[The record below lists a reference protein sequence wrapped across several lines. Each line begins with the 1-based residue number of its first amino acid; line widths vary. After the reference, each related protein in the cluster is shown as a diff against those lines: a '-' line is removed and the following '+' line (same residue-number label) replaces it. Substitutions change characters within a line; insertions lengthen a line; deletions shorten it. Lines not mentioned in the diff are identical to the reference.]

1 MYTNQTLIELVNVL
15 RKENST
21 ETEWLEFKE
30 NYASPQDIGEYISA
44 LSNAAALW
52 GRPYAY
58 LIFGIKDETHEVV
71 GTTYDYRKQKQGNE
85 DLENWL
91 NRLVEP
97 RIGFN
102 FYEINYS
109 ALKKLVLIE
118 IPAADKQP
126 TAFAGKEYIRVGS
139 YRQDLRRYPETERRL
154 WNELNHVLWEEM
166 VSPVQNLHFKFLAL
180 VAESRGVEFSEDK
193 FTTLRMIDSNG
204 KFNNL
209 AYLLSDEN
217 RHMVK
222 FAVYRNKMYDFAV
235 KKEFE
240 GSWVAV
246 LEQVLEYINI
256 YNETSARVIG
266 SDATRTEVKSYPDP
280 SLREA
285 VVNAFCHFDASFPSD
300 IKIEFFPDKVVV
312 GSPGALYH
320 TTMQEVLGG
329 RQSFRNPNLVY
340 VLSKFNFIENYAT
353 GLKKIISAYDKY
365 PAKPTIETTDN
376 FFVVTLPNVK
386 VGTQDENYFDKTNDT
401 QSAINDTKNDTVNDT
416 LNDTVKGILTQI
428 EHNTE
433 ITIVELMKAVGK
445 SRPTVTR
452 AIAELK
458 EKGYIVRIG
467 SDKTGSWKVLK

>member
-1 MYTNQTLIELVNVL
+1 MYTNKTLIELVDVL
-15 RKENST
+15 RNENST

-58 LIFGIKDETHEVV
+58 LIFGIKDDTHEIV
-71 GTTYDYRKQKQGNE
+71 GTSYDYRKQKQGNE
-85 DLENWL
+85 DMENWL

-102 FYEINYS
+102 FYEINYA
-109 ALKKLVLIE
+109 ALKKLVLLE
-118 IPAADKQP
+118 IPAANRQP
-126 TAFAGKEYIRVGS
+126 TSFAGKEYIRIGS
-139 YRQDLRRYPETERRL
+139 YRQDLRKYPETERRL
-154 WNELNHVLWEEM
+154 WNELNHVLWEDM
-166 VSPVQNLHFKFLAL
+166 TSPVQNLHFKFLAL
-180 VAESRGVEFSEDK
+180 VAESRGVEFSEEK
-193 FTTLRMIDSNG
+193 FATLRMLDGNG

-246 LEQVLEYINI
+246 LEQVLEYTNI

-266 SDATRTEVKSYPDP
+266 SDATRTEIKSYPDP

-300 IKIEFFPDKVVV
+300 IKIEFFPDKVVI

-320 TTMQEVLGG
+320 TTMKEVLSG

-340 VLSKFNFIENYAT
+340 VLGKFNFIENYAT
-353 GLKKIISAYDKY
+353 GLKKILSAYNKY
-365 PAKPTIETTDN
+365 PVKPTIETTDN

-386 VGTQDENYFDKTNDT
+386 VGTQDENYFDELVSEPEGEPESEPVK
-401 QSAINDTKNDTVNDT
+401 INDSTKLVLKAISRNPDITQTGLVKETKLT
-416 LNDTVKGILTQI
+416 LATVKRRL
-428 EHNTE
+428 
-433 ITIVELMKAVGK
+433 V
-445 SRPTVTR
+445 
-452 AIAELK
+452 ELK
-458 EKGYIVRIG
+458 EKGYIERVG
-467 SDKTGSWKVLK
+467 SDRKGYWKVLK

>member
-1 MYTNQTLIELVNVL
+1 MLF
-15 RKENST
+15 R
-21 ETEWLEFKE
+21 
-30 NYASPQDIGEYISA
+30 SPQDIGEYISA

-58 LIFGIKDETHEVV
+58 LIFGIKDDTHEVV
-71 GTTYDYRKQKQGNE
+71 GTTYDYRRQKQGNE

-102 FYEINYS
+102 FYEVNYA

-126 TAFAGKEYIRVGS
+126 TSFSGKEYIRIGS
-139 YRQDLRRYPETERRL
+139 YRQDLRKYPEMERKL

-166 VSPVQNLHFKFLAL
+166 VSPVQNLHFKFLAI
-180 VAESRGVEFSEDK
+180 VAASRGVEFSEDK
-193 FTTLRMIDSNG
+193 FSTLRMIDSNG
-204 KFNNL
+204 RFNNL

-240 GSWVAV
+240 GCWVAI
-246 LEQVLEYINI
+246 LEQVLEYTNI

-266 SDATRTEVKSYPDP
+266 SDATRTEIKSYPDP

-320 TTMQEVLGG
+320 TTMEEVLGG

-340 VLSKFNFIENYAT
+340 LLSKFNFIENYAT
-353 GLKKIISAYDKY
+353 GLKKIISAY
-365 PAKPTIETTDN
+365 
-376 FFVVTLPNVK
+376 
-386 VGTQDENYFDKTNDT
+386 
-401 QSAINDTKNDTVNDT
+401 
-416 LNDTVKGILTQI
+416 
-428 EHNTE
+428 E
-433 ITIVELMKAVGK
+433 IG
-445 SRPTVTR
+445 R
-452 AIAELK
+452 AH
-458 EKGYIVRIG
+458 V
-467 SDKTGSWKVLK
+467 

>member
-1 MYTNQTLIELVNVL
+1 
-15 RKENST
+15 
-21 ETEWLEFKE
+21 
-30 NYASPQDIGEYISA
+30 
-44 LSNAAALW
+44 
-52 GRPYAY
+52 
-58 LIFGIKDETHEVV
+58 
-71 GTTYDYRKQKQGNE
+71 
-85 DLENWL
+85 
-91 NRLVEP
+91 
-97 RIGFN
+97 
-102 FYEINYS
+102 
-109 ALKKLVLIE
+109 
-118 IPAADKQP
+118 
-126 TAFAGKEYIRVGS
+126 
-139 YRQDLRRYPETERRL
+139 
-154 WNELNHVLWEEM
+154 
-166 VSPVQNLHFKFLAL
+166 
-180 VAESRGVEFSEDK
+180 
-193 FTTLRMIDSNG
+193 
-204 KFNNL
+204 
-209 AYLLSDEN
+209 
-217 RHMVK
+217 
-222 FAVYRNKMYDFAV
+222 MYDFAV

-240 GSWVAV
+240 GSWVAI
-246 LEQVLEYINI
+246 LEQVLEYTNI

-320 TTMQEVLGG
+320 TTMEEVLGG

-365 PAKPTIETTDN
+365 PVKPTIETTDN
-376 FFVVTLPNVK
+376 FFVVTLPNIK
-386 VGTQDENYFDKTNDT
+386 MGTQDEKYFDETNDT
-401 QSAINDTKNDTVNDT
+401 QSVINDTENDTVNDT